1 MRILITGG
9 AGFIGSHLVEGL
21 ANDGHEI
28 VVLDNFSTGRSENLV
43 GRDIGF
49 ELIVGDL
56 RDRDVVRKSLQGV
69 EAVFHQAANAS
80 VPASIESPVESGSVN
95 LQGSAILLEEARSAS
110 VQRVILAS
118 SSAVYGNTPVPL
130 EETSQTT
137 PLSPYGVQKLA
148 VEHLART
155 ISHSGGPDTVS
166 LRYFNVYGP
175 RQCAES
181 AYAAAIPIFFRCVEE
196 GVDLPIYGDGTQ
208 TRDFVHVHDVVE
220 ANRRVLLREQPWNG
234 ESFNVACGAPIAI
247 DELAKQIL
255 LLTEQNQLKLQHCA
269 PRSGDI
275 QQSHASIANLQS
287 TLGWSPR
294 ISLEEGLSNMITSR
308 T

>member
-21 ANDGHEI
+21 ANDGHEVI
-28 VVLDNFSTGRSENLV
+28 VLDNFSTGRSENLV

-69 EAVFHQAANAS
+69 EAVFHHAANVS
-80 VPASIESPVESGSVN
+80 VPASIESPVETGSVN
-95 LQGSAILLEEARSAS
+95 LQGSAILLEEARAAA
-110 VQRVILAS
+110 VQRVIIAS

-130 EETSQTT
+130 EETGRIT

-175 RQCAES
+175 RQSAES

-196 GVDLPIYGDGTQ
+196 GIDLPIYGDGTQ

-220 ANRRVLLREQPWNG
+220 ANRRVLLREQCWNG
-234 ESFNVACGAPIAI
+234 ETFNVARGIPTSI
-247 DELAKQIL
+247 DELVQQIIQ
-255 LLTEQNQLKLQHCA
+255 LTGQSQLKLQNSP

-275 QQSHASIANLQS
+275 QHSHASIEKLRA
-287 TLGWSPR
+287 TLGWSPK
-294 ISLEEGLSNMITSR
+294 ISLEEGLSSMITSR